1 MKTKQ
6 VLTAGALALSMI
18 LSGGMLTGCSNQT
31 STQPA
36 STKVESKKTEKKI
49 TLGTKAEDSKSVKIT
64 NKTGKVLT
72 VVETKSSSEENF
84 SDNLFGEGESLKN
97 KKSATLY
104 YELKENDKL
113 DIKVGLQDE
122 DTSYVFK
129 EVDTTDVKDI
139 DVSLKEDKANLDVIK
154 KDGSTSTLEPS
165 EDTAKTEEEKK
176 DEEEVK
182 TADTESK
189 KEESKQETAS
199 TSKKEDSSNKTT
211 ASTSKK
217 ENTTATANKN
227 NSSSSSSNSGSSNKT
242 NTGSSS
248 NTASTKPEE
257 HKHNWVAVTKTVHHD
272 AEYGTRYVVD
282 TPAQDVQ
289 IPQYAYQERSIC
301 NQCGADI
308 TNDPW
313 GHLEASNGNC
323 SGYHSEVKEV
333 FLGYNT
339 RHDPEVGHNEQ
350 YVVKEAYDETVTTGY
365 KCSICGATK

>member
-1 MKTKQ
+1 MYMKTKQ
-6 VLTAGALALSMI
+6 LLTAGALALSMI

-31 STQPA
+31 STQTA
-36 STKVESKKTEKKI
+36 STKVETKKTEKKI
-49 TLGTKAEDSKSVKIT
+49 TLGTKTKDSKSVKVT

-72 VVETKSSSEENF
+72 VVETKSNSEENF
-84 SDNLFGEGESLKN
+84 SDNLFGEGQSLKN

-129 EVDTTDVKDI
+129 EVDTTDVKNI
-139 DVSLKEDKANLDVIK
+139 DLVLKDNKVNLELTK
-154 KDGSTSTLEPS
+154 KDGSTATLEPS

-182 TADTESK
+182 TAETESK
-189 KEESKQETAS
+189 KEDSKQETIS
-199 TSKKEDSSNKTT
+199 SKKET
-211 ASTSKK
+211 AS
-217 ENTTATANKN
+217 NI
-227 NSSSSSSNSGSSNKT
+227 SSSSNKSST
-242 NTGSSS
+242 TASSSS
-248 NTASTKPEE
+248 NTTNSNKANSNTNTSSTKPEE

-272 AEYGTRYVVD
+272 AEYGTRWVVD
-282 TPAQDVQ
+282 SPAQDVQ

-301 NQCGADI
+301 NQCGQDI
-308 TNDPW
+308 TGDPW